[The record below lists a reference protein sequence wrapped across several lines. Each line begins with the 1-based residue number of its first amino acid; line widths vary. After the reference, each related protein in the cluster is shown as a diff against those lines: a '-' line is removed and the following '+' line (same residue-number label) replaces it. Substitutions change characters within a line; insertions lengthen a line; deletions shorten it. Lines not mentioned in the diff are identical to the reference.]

1 MTVASDVVVSNI
13 VLARSSTV
21 SGLVS
26 GPNGPAGDVQV
37 ELLLWDEDDEEFYGE
52 DSAYTEEDGTYSLT
66 INRPGHYT
74 LFFDT
79 DDSAAPV
86 ASAWL
91 SGANEPAG
99 PTSPG
104 VFEVTTT
111 AADLVRDKTLTK
123 AQSADGQL
131 VDAATDA
138 GVSGRVVTY
147 VWDEE
152 DPEDPFWSQHH
163 ETTSDDTGNFQVR
176 VPSSSL
182 VTFGFGA
189 RGYRPTFLGGE
200 SRLPDAPTPS
210 NSLQCCR

>member
-1 MTVASDVVVSNI
+1 MARIGSTPSGATATTPSSRVRRGSGRLGGAGDREHVTVTSDVVVSNI

-52 DSAYTEEDGTYSLT
+52 DSAYTEEDGTYRLT

-91 SGANEPAG
+91 SGANKPPAR
-99 PTSPG
+99 PRRASSRSP
-104 VFEVTTT
+104 
-111 AADLVRDKTLTK
+111 
-123 AQSADGQL
+123 
-131 VDAATDA
+131 
-138 GVSGRVVTY
+138 
-147 VWDEE
+147 
-152 DPEDPFWSQHH
+152 PP
-163 ETTSDDTGNFQVR
+163 
-176 VPSSSL
+176 
-182 VTFGFGA
+182 
-189 RGYRPTFLGGE
+189 RPTWCAT
-200 SRLPDAPTPS
+200 R
-210 NSLQCCR
+210 R